1 MVIYFSTKAILVL
14 SITYLLGGFNHET
27 PQNVE
32 PKLQKIVFAHC
43 VADSQAEYPIQ
54 PDAGWH
60 PALSDE
66 LLPSSQSA
74 QKWVP

>member
-1 MVIYFSTKAILVL
+1 MVVYLSTKAILVL

-27 PQNVE
+27 PQNVQPQLE
-32 PKLQKIVFAHC
+32 KTVLADR
-43 VADSQAEYPIQ
+43 VADPQEKHPIQ

-60 PALSDE
+60 SALSDE